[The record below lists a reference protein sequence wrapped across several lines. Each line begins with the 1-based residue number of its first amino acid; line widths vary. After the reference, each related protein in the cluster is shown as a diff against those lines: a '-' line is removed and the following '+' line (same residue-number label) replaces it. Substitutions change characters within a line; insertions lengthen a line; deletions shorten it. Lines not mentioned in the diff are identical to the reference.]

1 MYLSSDPDMTQSE
14 SEHSSSYIGRFA
26 PSPSGDLHFGSL
38 VTALGSYLQA
48 RAHHGKWL
56 MRIDDIDPPREVPGS
71 AARILRALEH
81 YGLYWDGEV
90 LYQSQRHEAYRAIL
104 AQLQQQGNSY
114 YCSCTRQRI
123 HRLGGFYDTHCRKL
137 QLPAHNAAIRLK
149 QYRPVYDFYDKLQGN
164 VTVPVKMAEED
175 FIIHR
180 KDGLF
185 AYNLVVVIDD
195 NYQGITEIVRGADL
209 IEPTV
214 RQISLYRYLNF
225 TTPDYVHL
233 PLVLN
238 GEGNK
243 LSKQNHA
250 KPIPLDDPRPLL
262 VKALSFLN
270 QPTITG
276 WQDITTE
283 QLLEQAIAGW
293 NIEHVPPNDIINGQF
308 K

>member
-1 MYLSSDPDMTQSE
+1 MTQSE
-14 SEHSSSYIGRFA
+14 SEHFPLYKHTPLYIGRFA

-48 RAHHGKWL
+48 RAYQGKWL

-71 AARILRALEH
+71 ASRILQALEH
-81 YGLYWDGEV
+81 YGLHWDEEV
-90 LYQSQRHEAYRAIL
+90 LYQSQRHDAYREIL
-104 AQLQQQGNSY
+104 EQLLQQGNSY
-114 YCSCTRQRI
+114 YCTCTRQRI
-123 HRLGGFYDTHCRKL
+123 QNLGGFYDGFCQHL
-137 QLPAHNAAIRLK
+137 HLPARNAAIRLQQ
-149 QYRPVYDFYDKLQGN
+149 QYPVYGFYDKLQGN
-164 VTVPVKMAEED
+164 ITVSAKMAEED

-185 AYNLVVVIDD
+185 AYNLVAVIDD

-225 TTPDYVHL
+225 KTPDYVHL

-238 GEGNK
+238 QEGNK

-262 VKALSFLN
+262 IDALSFLN
-270 QPTITG
+270 QPTIAG
-276 WQDITTE
+276 WQDLTTD
-283 QLLEQAIAGW
+283 QLLKQAIFGW
-293 NIEHVPPNDIINGQF
+293 NINHVLPQNIINRQF